1 MAGLRVVTAADAVSA
16 LSGCDVLVRS
26 PGVSVYR
33 DEVRELL
40 RMGVPVTT
48 GTALWIAER
57 KGRRVIGVTGT
68 KGKSTTATFAH
79 YVADAGGHRVHLAGN
94 IGRPALDLLDVPA
107 EDWAI
112 VELSSYQISDLVT
125 GPEIAVATNVYKEH
139 TDWHVTEDAYRRDK
153 LRVFSLPSVRVGVVP
168 GTAPELVSAAA
179 SAPTTVLYDIDA
191 RLARR

>member
-1 MAGLRVVTAADAVSA
+1 MRFSELDGKTIGVWGVGRETRSLVSHLTERSPAARVAVLVREQGEETLPVAGLRVVTAADAVSA

-94 IGRPALDLLDVPA
+94 IGRPALDLLDVP
-107 EDWAI
+107 
-112 VELSSYQISDLVT
+112 S
-125 GPEIAVATNVYKEH
+125 
-139 TDWHVTEDAYRRDK
+139 
-153 LRVFSLPSVRVGVVP
+153 
-168 GTAPELVSAAA
+168 
-179 SAPTTVLYDIDA
+179 
-191 RLARR
+191 